1 MADII
6 IKNRHFTLT
15 FGEDCAAKSLLYTP
29 EGKAPIECL
38 KDDEHTAMFS
48 ITEDRP
54 YNNEIK
60 LAYPNREITMQ
71 ANRVRQEGNNLIVGF
86 ELVGFEAIVE
96 VKTTDDYISFK
107 FVDFIV
113 KPEHF
118 GNLCMTPP
126 PVAKFRMIQLP
137 VANRERFGEWL
148 NVMWDDEV
156 AVNVLATCPEA
167 LVNGEVR
174 KGYRI
179 MSADAHRGIKLRG
192 CEAALIVTSPDKL
205 LDCIEKV
212 EEDYD
217 LPRGVASRR
226 SGDINRSSFFVND
239 FYPTTVD
246 KHIEYAKKAGITM
259 FHLYFPVFLDVGQT
273 SPAGRPNVLYGTCG
287 DYKFR
292 DDGRYPNG
300 DEDLIFVIDK
310 CHEAGIGVGFHF
322 LQTHIGINS
331 EYVAPCADH
340 RLNLTKHFT
349 LAKPLA
355 AEDTVIFVEENPV
368 DTDMHEKR
376 RILKF
381 GGELIHFESYTT
393 EYPYCFKGCKR
404 GYYHTNV
411 TEHKLGQIG
420 GLLDVTEFGGGSVYL
435 NQDSSLQDEIAEK
448 IAHFIDLGFDYIYFD
463 GSEGVDV
470 PFDYN
475 VSRAQYRVYKKL
487 HRKPLYCEGAAKS
500 HFGWHMISGGN
511 AFDTFKPEV
520 FKEKLIEHP
529 FEEIKRMCDDFTRV
543 NFGWWNYSD
552 GVQPDM
558 FEFGS
563 GKAAAWDCPTTVI
576 SYFPLWESNP
586 RSDDTLEVIRRWE
599 DVRRRKLLTDEMR
612 AALKNPDVEHTL
624 LINESG
630 EYELVPYKH
639 FTEAA
644 GGDENVRAFT
654 FTRGGKACAVIWHTT
669 GAGKLLLP
677 LSADKYIYE
686 TEIGKGDMTV
696 TADGGSSIIDLDRR
710 RYIIADC
717 TENELAAALKSAK
730 LI

>member
-15 FGEDCAAKSLLYTP
+15 LGEDCAAKSLRYTP
-29 EGKAPIECL
+29 EGKPAVECL
-38 KDDEHTAMFS
+38 KQDEHTPMFS

-96 VKTTDDYISFK
+96 YKVADDYISFK
-107 FVDFIV
+107 FIDFIV

-137 VANRERFGEWL
+137 VKTRQRFGEWL

-192 CEAALIVTSPDKL
+192 CEAALIVTAPDKL
-205 LDCIEKV
+205 LDCIESV

-226 SGDINRSSFFVND
+226 SEYINRSSFFVND
-239 FYPTTVD
+239 FYLETVD
-246 KHIEYAKKAGITM
+246 KHIEYAKKSGITM
-259 FHLYFPVFLDVGQT
+259 FHVYYPNLVTGKNLE
-273 SPAGRPNVLYGTCG
+273 GRPRLSYCSLG
-287 DYKFR
+287 DYLYR
-292 DDGRYPNG
+292 QDRYPG
-300 DEDLIFVIDK
+300 GAADVKAVLDK
-310 CHEAGIGVGFHF
+310 CHDAGIKVGLHF
-322 LQTHIGINS
+322 LHTHIGVYS
-331 EYVAPCADH
+331 EYVLPSVDH
-340 RLNLTKHFT
+340 RLNLTRHFT
-349 LAKPLA
+349 LAKPISA
-355 AEDTVIFVEENPV
+355 DDTVIYIEENPV
-368 DTDMHEKR
+368 DTEMDEMR
-376 RILKF
+376 RILRF
-381 GGELIHFESYTT
+381 GGEIIKFESYTT

-404 GYYHTNV
+404 GYYESAATAHPM
-411 TEHKLGQIG
+411 GQIG
-420 GLLDVTEFGGGSVYL
+420 GLLDITEFGGGSVYL
-435 NQDSSLQDEIAEK
+435 NQNSSLQEEIADK
-448 IAHFIDLGFDYIYFD
+448 IMAIYNIGFDYIYFD
-463 GSEGVDV
+463 GSEGTDA

-475 VSRAQYRVYKKL
+475 VSNAQYRVYKKAKN
-487 HRKPLYCEGAAKS
+487 KPLYCEGAAKS

-511 AFDTFKPEV
+511 AFDVFLVNE
-520 FKEKLIEHP
+520 FKEMLIEHP
-529 FEEIKRMCDDFTRV
+529 FKEIQRTVNDFTRI
-543 NFGWWNYSD
+543 NFGWWNYTAKF
-552 GVQPDM
+552 QPDIY
-558 FEFGS
+558 EFGT
-563 GKAAAWDCPTTVI
+563 GKAAAWDCPITLI
-576 SYFPLWESNP
+576 SDFGGWESNP
-586 RSDDTLEVIRRWE
+586 RTDDNAEVLRRWE
-599 DVRRRKLLTDEMR
+599 DVRRRKLLTEEMR
-612 AALKNPDVEHTL
+612 AELKKADVEHIL

-639 FTEAA
+639 LPEAA

-654 FTRGGKACAVIWHTT
+654 FTRVGKACAVIWHTT

-686 TEIGKGDMTV
+686 TEIGKKDMTV
-696 TADGGSSIIDLDRR
+696 TADGENSIIALDRR

-717 TENELAAALKSAK
+717 TEAELVAALKDSK